1 MICSGTCFVLSVL
14 TFYSFYRFLLQQN
27 EFFEESSKVH
37 LNRCA
42 FFSAYMTAVIYQGS
56 LTGIQVS
63 FIFEFQVLDYRLLHY
78 LFDWQGKKTSKLV
91 HSIINTCY
99 DTEIVQSVCL
109 LMFSCVVWL
118 FEINISIVNF
128 HNSLT
133 SCVIKFPINTQ

>member
-63 FIFEFQVLDYRLLHY
+63 FIFEFQVVDYRFY
-78 LFDWQGKKTSKLV
+78 TLFVRLTGQK
-91 HSIINTCY
+91 
-99 DTEIVQSVCL
+99 
-109 LMFSCVVWL
+109 
-118 FEINISIVNF
+118 NI
-128 HNSLT
+128 
-133 SCVIKFPINTQ
+133 